1 MEMIKKII
9 PVLMLVV
16 LSLACSAVNHLPF
29 RQTPTP
35 TVTPTAT
42 LTPTPTSTPTPTPTP
57 TPLPAARVSQGDHA
71 LFNGD
76 WDNALQEYR
85 TALGDNP
92 DPEVQT
98 AALIGIGHTYYL
110 AGDYETA
117 IETLQAVIDENPS
130 PVHQSQAYFFLA
142 QSYSALDRH
151 LEAADAYRSYLEARP
166 DVIDAYVHEDIG
178 DELFIGGDYAGAIV
192 EYQAALEAPR
202 LAADLGIDT
211 KIAQSYAL
219 LGDYKTAIIGYQD
232 IYDRTSNDYIKA
244 QMDLWMGQAYAQL
257 GQMEEANRA
266 YLDAVDNYPLSGDSY
281 TALVTLVDNGV
292 PVNEFNR
299 GLVDYYAGQYGVAL
313 AAFDRYLQGQPD
325 DPAAGYYYKGLTL
338 VALGQ
343 YRDAIED
350 LNRVIRDYPDSS
362 KWTDAWEQKAFTQW
376 FHLDQYTQA
385 AKTLTDFVKT
395 APQDARAAE
404 MLFDAGRIHERAGRL
419 QRAAQVWEQVG
430 LEFPSSDHAYR
441 AMFLAGIANYRL
453 GKYAEANAFF
463 QRDLPLARDLG
474 ERAALFFWS
483 GKCSQALDEADAARN
498 AWEQAASLDP
508 TGYYSERARDLL
520 QGQAPF
526 EAPEDYVLS
535 FDIQAERA
543 EAEAWMGTVF
553 SLPESTDLSGPGTLA
568 DDPRFQRGT
577 ELWRLGLYDQA
588 RSEFEDLRKV
598 VQSDS
603 VNSYRLA
610 NYLIDLGLY
619 RSGIFA
625 ARQVLT
631 LAGMDDA
638 ETMKAPIY
646 FNHLRFG
653 TYYRDLVIPLAQTYD
668 FHPLFLFSVMR
679 QESLFEGFVRSV
691 AGARGLMQ
699 IVPSTGAEIVDQIQ
713 WPENYSGADLYR
725 PLVSLTLGVEY
736 LNRQLIF
743 LDGDIYAALAAYN
756 GGPGNARTWKG
767 MAPDDPDLFL
777 EIIPFDETRSY
788 IQGIYEV
795 FNIYREIYQLVP

>member
-1 MEMIKKII
+1 MEMIKKIM
-9 PVLMLVV
+9 PVLVLVA

-42 LTPTPTSTPTPTPTP
+42 LTPTPTNTPTPTPTP

-98 AALIGIGHTYYL
+98 AALIGVGRTYYL

-117 IETLQAVIDENPS
+117 IETLQTVIDENPS

-166 DVIDAYVHEDIG
+166 ELIDAYVHEDIG
-178 DELFIGGDYAGAIV
+178 DELFTGGDYAGAIV
-192 EYQAALEAPR
+192 EYQAALKSPS
-202 LAADLGIDT
+202 LTADLGIDT

-219 LGDYKTAIIGYQD
+219 LGDYQTAVIGYQD
-232 IYDRTSNDYIKA
+232 IYNRTANDYLKA
-244 QMDLWMGQAYAQL
+244 QMDLWMGQAYTEL
-257 GQMEEANRA
+257 GQTEEANRA

-281 TALVTLVDNGV
+281 TALVALVDNGV

-313 AAFDRYLQGQPD
+313 AAFDRYLQGEPD

-350 LNRVIRDYPDSS
+350 FNRVIKNYPESS

-385 AKTLTDFVKT
+385 VKTLTDFVKT

-419 QRAAQVWEQVG
+419 QRAAQVWEQVA
-430 LEFPSSDHAYR
+430 LEFPSSDQAYR

-483 GKCSQALDEADAARN
+483 GKCSQALDDAEAARN

-508 TGYYSERARDLL
+508 TGYYSERARDSLL
-520 QGQAPF
+520 GQPAFKP
-526 EAPEDYVLS
+526 PEDYVLAI
-535 FDIQAERA
+535 DIQAERT
-543 EAEAWMGTVF
+543 EAEAWMRTVF
-553 SLPESTDLSGPGTLA
+553 SLPESTDLSAPGSLA

-577 ELWRLGLYDQA
+577 ELWQLGLYNQA
-588 RSEFEDLRKV
+588 RSEFEDLRKS
-598 VQSDS
+598 VQSDP

-619 RSGIFA
+619 RSGVFA

-638 ETMKAPIY
+638 ETMMAPIY

-653 TYYRDLVIPLAQTYD
+653 TYYRDLVIPLSQTYD

-679 QESLFEGFVRSV
+679 QESLFEGFVRSA

-699 IVPSTGAEIVDQIQ
+699 IVPSTGAEIANQLQ

-725 PLVSLTLGVEY
+725 PLISLTLGTDY
-736 LNRQLIF
+736 LDRQLIF

-756 GGPGNARTWKG
+756 GGPGNAKTWKG

-777 EIIPFDETRSY
+777 EIIPFDETRDY

-795 FNIYREIYQLVP
+795 FNIYREIYQLAP

>member
-1 MEMIKKII
+1 MEMIKKIM
-9 PVLMLVV
+9 PVLLLVS

-35 TVTPTAT
+35 TVTATPT

-76 WDNALQEYR
+76 WDNALEEYR

-92 DPEVQT
+92 DPEVQM
-98 AALIGIGHTYYL
+98 AALIGIGRTYYL
-110 AGDYETA
+110 EGDYESA
-117 IETLQAVIDENPS
+117 VDTLQAITDENLDA
-130 PVHQSQAYFFLA
+130 VYLSQAYFFLA

-166 DVIDAYVHEDIG
+166 GLIDGYIHESIG
-178 DELFIGGDYAGAIV
+178 DEIFAAGDYAGAIV
-192 EYQAALEAPR
+192 EYQSA
-202 LAADLGIDT
+202 LAAPSLAPDLDTDT

-232 IYDRTSNDYIKA
+232 IYNRTSNDYVKA

-257 GQMEEANRA
+257 GQTEEANRV
-266 YLDAVDNYPLSGDSY
+266 YLDAVDNFPLSGDSY

-313 AAFDRYLQGQPD
+313 AAFDRYLQAEPD
-325 DPAAGYYYKGLTL
+325 DPASGYYYKGLAL
-338 VALGQ
+338 IALGQ
-343 YRDAIED
+343 YGDAIED
-350 LNRVIRDYPDSS
+350 LNRVIKDYPESS
-362 KWTDAWEQKAFTQW
+362 RWTDAWEQKAFTQW
-376 FHLDQYTQA
+376 FHMDQYTQA
-385 AKTLTDFVKT
+385 TKTLTDFVKT

-404 MLFDAGRIHERAGRL
+404 MLFEAGRIHEHAGRL
-419 QRAAQVWEQVG
+419 QRAAQVWEQVA
-430 LEFPSSDHAYR
+430 LEFPSSEQAYR

-474 ERAALFFWS
+474 ERAALYFWS
-483 GKCSQALDEADAARN
+483 GKCSQVLDDAEAART

-520 QGQAPF
+520 LGQPAFKP
-526 EAPEDYVLS
+526 PDDYVLS
-535 FDIQAERA
+535 FDVQAERA
-543 EAEAWMGTVF
+543 DAEAWMRTVF
-553 SLPESTDLSGPGTLA
+553 NLPDETDLSGPGSLA
-568 DDPRFQRGT
+568 DDPRFQRGA

-588 RSEFEDLRKV
+588 RSQFEELRISL
-598 VQSDS
+598 QADP

-619 RSGIFA
+619 RTGIFA

-638 ETMKAPIY
+638 ETMQAPIY
-646 FNHLRFG
+646 FNRLRFG
-653 TYYRDLVIPLAQTYD
+653 TYYRDLVIPLAQTYN
-668 FHPLFLFSVMR
+668 FHPLFLFSVIR
-679 QESLFEGFVRSV
+679 QESLFEGFVRSS

-699 IVPSTGAEIVDQIQ
+699 IVPSTGAEIVDQLQ

-736 LNRQLIF
+736 LDRQLVF
-743 LDGDIYAALAAYN
+743 LNGDIYAALAAYN

-788 IQGIYEV
+788 IQGIYEI
-795 FNIYREIYQLVP
+795 FNIYREIYQLGP